1 MEMTSEMKSEGQ
13 VEIEL
18 EGWDGALLEKGV

>member
-1 MEMTSEMKSEGQ
+1 MEMMSKVKSEGQ

-18 EGWDGALLEKGV
+18 EGWDGALLEKGA

>member
-1 MEMTSEMKSEGQ
+1 MEMMSEMKSEGQ

-18 EGWDGALLEKGV
+18 EGWERECRLPLV